1 MLTLAS
7 TETLQ
12 GKATEATKVTATIV
26 GDQVTSGASVF
37 KVLEQ
42 KQISNVAGVLYESP
56 SGKESLI
63 SQVFLVN
70 SGAEQTVELF
80 IGGTAAAN
88 QIARLKIPLEGS
100 ATLDGHGWQIYDK
113 SGKSIYLQG
122 TAGEGLE
129 LTGSNEFKVKAL
141 GIVAGMLGA
150 ESVETAKIKLLAVT
164 EGTLAEKAV
173 AKIKLAVAV
182 TEELLT
188 VAEFPNPGAYT
199 SAKEETETKP
209 TFITMI
215 IKTKAAAEKAVVKL
229 VIDGHEALYEWDA
242 LVAGAQKLQLTFLVK
257 KGGKWVATLS
267 LGAESATLSR
277 QVINSV

>member
-1 MLTLAS
+1 M
-7 TETLQ
+7 
-12 GKATEATKVTATIV
+12 
-26 GDQVTSGASVF
+26 
-37 KVLEQ
+37 
-42 KQISNVAGVLYESP
+42 
-56 SGKESLI
+56 
-63 SQVFLVN
+63 
-70 SGAEQTVELF
+70 
-80 IGGTAAAN
+80 
-88 QIARLKIPLEGS
+88 
-100 ATLDGHGWQIYDK
+100 
-113 SGKSIYLQG
+113 
-122 TAGEGLE
+122 
-129 LTGSNEFKVKAL
+129 
-141 GIVAGMLGA
+141 
-150 ESVETAKIKLLAVT
+150 ETAKIKLLAVT
-164 EGTLAEKAV
+164 EGTIAEKAV
-173 AKIKLAVAV
+173 AKTKLAVAV

-188 VAEFPNPGAYT
+188 VAEFPAPGAYT